1 MVIVI
6 FMKIKKI
13 MQKNINIVKKIYKFK
28 ILLKESIK
36 LWNIKWNF

>member
-36 LWNIKWNF
+36 L